1 VNILDINILLVA
13 KVLIS
18 VFLSILFL
26 QSGLDKVIDWKG
38 NHQWLKGHFS
48 SSVLKGVVKPLLIGI
63 TLLELTAGS
72 FSGFGAIYLII
83 TGKGYYALLGILFSA
98 VSLICLF
105 FGQRIAK
112 DYGGAWSLTTYFIL
126 NIIGLLLYK

>member
-1 VNILDINILLVA
+1 MDFDINILLAA
-13 KVLIS
+13 KVLTS

-38 NHQWLKGHFS
+38 NHQWLKGHFA
-48 SSVLKGVVKPLLIGI
+48 SSVLKDVVKPLLISI

-72 FSGFGAIYLII
+72 FSAFGAIYLII
-83 TGKGYYALLGILFSA
+83 TGNGHYALLGILFSA
-98 VSLICLF
+98 ISLICLF

-112 DYGGAWSLTTYFIL
+112 DYEGALSLAIYFIL
-126 NIIGLLLYK
+126 SIIGLLLYK